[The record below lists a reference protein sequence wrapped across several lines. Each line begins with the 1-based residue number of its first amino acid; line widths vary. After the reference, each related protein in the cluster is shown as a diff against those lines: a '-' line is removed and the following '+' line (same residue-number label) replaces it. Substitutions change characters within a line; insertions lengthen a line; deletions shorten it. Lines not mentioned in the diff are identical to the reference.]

1 MQESKGDHENPSD
14 ETPRFELRL
23 SGEDDAPE
31 RAPQKSASDA
41 NVPVG
46 GGSEDH
52 DIYAS
57 TGASDRGETYVG
69 EEEEEIEQAFE
80 IPDEPVEPEVAPVL
94 AFEVPDV
101 EASHEPEMDEVLVF
115 QIDDED
121 DLGPQLPQGMDD
133 EGDVAV
139 YGELGEPGDVEEF
152 SELGETWEARL
163 NGEEPIEEVAFAP
176 DRRRAVALAAGAGAL
191 VAFLMFSLGGDEVGP
206 ETNGGEEIARTEAGT
221 SNGRSARKAP
231 NGGTDAKDSNA
242 RTTDGAPATR
252 EPREPRE
259 PRSMVA
265 GIQNL
270 FGTYS
275 STASEPLGP
284 EGVEGTESFT
294 AALFGGDGETQR
306 REGYLPV
313 GDQVVLPA
321 PLPNLQM
328 ADASTYGHL
337 WLEPGLPP
345 GGVQNAS
352 YLQTPLF
359 GGARVH
365 TRSDEFFDGRL
376 VGLGGGRVVIETG
389 AGEITLHAEQV
400 GPIERLMDAGASS
413 FETLVAH
420 TTGERVRVRAPGGW
434 LSGEVVRQDSETV
447 TLLLESGGRITVDR
461 SDVTP
466 AASAM
471 RPRLAEPPRAG

>member
-1 MQESKGDHENPSD
+1 MQESKGDHETPSD

-23 SGEDDAPE
+23 SGEDDTSGAPE
-31 RAPQKSASDA
+31 SASDDNA
-41 NVPVG
+41 PVRG
-46 GGSEDH
+46 RAGER
-52 DIYAS
+52 DIYA
-57 TGASDRGETYVG
+57 TAVASDRGETYVG
-69 EEEEEIEQAFE
+69 EEEEEEIEQAFE
-80 IPDEPVEPEVAPVL
+80 IPDEQGEFEHAPVL

-121 DLGPQLPQGMDD
+121 DLGPLMPQGMDD
-133 EGDVAV
+133 DGAVAV
-139 YGELGEPGDVEEF
+139 YGELGDPGDVEEF

-163 NGEEPIEEVAFAP
+163 NGDEALEEVAYVP
-176 DRRRAVALAAGAGAL
+176 DRRRAVAIAAGAGAL
-191 VAFLMFSLGGDEVGP
+191 VAFLIFSLGGDEAP
-206 ETNGGEEIARTEAGT
+206 TDTNSGERIARTEAGT
-221 SNGRSARKAP
+221 SSGRSSQIAPKNGTNATESNGRTS
-231 NGGTDAKDSNA
+231 NGAVANRDQ
-242 RTTDGAPATR
+242 
-252 EPREPRE
+252 REPRE

-275 STASEPLGP
+275 SAANEPHGP
-284 EGVEGTESFT
+284 DGIEGTESFT

-313 GDQVVLPA
+313 GDQVVLPE

-328 ADASTYGHL
+328 ADANTYVHL

-376 VGLGGGRVVIETG
+376 VGGGGGRVVIETG
-389 AGEITLHAEQV
+389 AGEITLHAEQI
-400 GPIERLMDAGASS
+400 GPIEQLIDAGASS

-420 TTGERVRVRAPGGW
+420 TTGERVRVRAAGGW
-434 LSGEVVRQDSETV
+434 LSGEVVRQDSESV

-471 RPRLAEPPRAG
+471 RPRLAEPPSAG